1 MATTPAASDPIVVFW
16 TRRDS
21 ECDLCGAQLGRRSF
35 IRVRDRSAACLE
47 CADLDHLVYLPRG
60 DAALTRRAAK
70 HSGLSAVV
78 VQWSRARKRY
88 ERQGI
93 LVEEPA
99 LERAEEECL
108 ADAERRE
115 ARRHR
120 DVARRETWDGRFIES
135 FAAAIGARHPG
146 CPPDEALAI
155 ARRACER
162 YSGRVGRSEGGRS
175 LADGAVDL
183 AVRAHVRHR
192 HTGYDALLMAGRDRD
207 EARASVASAV
217 DAAMER
223 WSRKLSEP
231 GCRSS
236 ERSALPARPKADRSD
251 ARSAG

>member
-1 MATTPAASDPIVVFW
+1 M
-16 TRRDS
+16 
-21 ECDLCGAQLGRRSF
+21 
-35 IRVRDRSAACLE
+35 E
-47 CADLDHLVYLPRG
+47 CADLDHLVFLPRG

-78 VQWSRARKRY
+78 VEWSRARKRY

-120 DVARRETWDGRFIES
+120 DVERRAAWDERFIES
-135 FAAAIGARHPG
+135 FAAAIGARYPG

-162 YSGRVGRSEGGRS
+162 HSGRVGRSEGGRS
-175 LADGAVDL
+175 LSDEAVDL

-192 HTGYDALLMAGRDRD
+192 HTDYDTLLMAGRDRD
-207 EARASVASAV
+207 EARATVASAM
-217 DAAMER
+217 DAVMER
-223 WSRKLSEP
+223 WSMTRREP
-231 GCRSS
+231 GQRSS
-236 ERSALPARPKADRSD
+236 DRSGSPARLKTDRSS
-251 ARSAG
+251 ARPAG